1 MQRAMRIKGNIVTDT
16 LSCRSDSSHIYEY
29 VLLFNERPDISGTW
43 ISDPI
48 EPPTHGDNAS
58 SAYDFLKNVES
69 MTPKSRRLM
78 AHTPSAKVDIELKS
92 LPKGTKIYRAEASG
106 ITANPTISVGN
117 AAVTEGSRPCYP
129 LIIRIP
135 ANDATVTSRY
145 TLSEPQR

>member
-1 MQRAMRIKGNIVTDT
+1 
-16 LSCRSDSSHIYEY
+16 
-29 VLLFNERPDISGTW
+29 
-43 ISDPI
+43 
-48 EPPTHGDNAS
+48 
-58 SAYDFLKNVES
+58 
-69 MTPKSRRLM
+69 M